1 MIHTGRYLSN
11 IQLITLLQLTSEQ
24 VVKAFIERCRE
35 VNSYVNAIVEDRF
48 IAALDE
54 AKKVD
59 QYLSSGQKSIFEIE
73 KEMPLLG
80 VPFTVKEACGCAG
93 K

>member
-1 MIHTGRYLSN
+1 MV
-11 IQLITLLQLTSEQ
+11 LQLTSEQ

-54 AKKVD
+54 AKQVD
-59 QYLSSGQKSIFEIE
+59 QYLNSGQKSVEAIE
-73 KEMPLLG
+73 KETPLLG
-80 VPFTVKEACGCAG
+80 VPFTVKESCGCAG